1 MKALE
6 KMKDYIS
13 LRKWKSKTAKIGDYD
28 FIYFGKILFFES
40 SLLIHL
46 RKWDVGPH
54 SFFCVGVMDSN
65 FLQ

>member
-1 MKALE
+1 
-6 KMKDYIS
+6 MKDYIS
-13 LRKWKSKTAKIGDYD
+13 LRKWKSKKAKIGDYD

-54 SFFCVGVMDSN
+54 SFLCVGVMDSN